1 MEEYK
6 EILTSYHEKDY
17 FKDNEEHVNECLELI
32 QKIVNTLIECDH
44 DNNVEIFESFCKNS
58 IIDDLT
64 YLAIYVEN
72 YDVRFQIIKS
82 FSMLILQVH
91 LTIHFQMYLYFLHL
105 ILMDFL
111 FHDESDLKQNIYLHP
126 LLRFLI
132 LNIRRR
138 DISYINYLFNL
149 FFEFFIIF
157 YFFICFKDDDG

>member
-1 MEEYK
+1 MDEYK
-6 EILTSYHEKDY
+6 EILISYHEKDY

-82 FSMLILQVH
+82 FSMLILS
-91 LTIHFQMYLYFLHL
+91 LSNSYILNFIFSKNYLNRIIDIKLYIFN
-105 ILMDFL
+105 ISINYDFL
-111 FHDESDLKQNIYLHP
+111 SYYTNFLKSLS
-126 LLRFLI
+126 LK
-132 LNIRRR
+132 LNI
-138 DISYINYLFNL
+138 DIFI
-149 FFEFFIIF
+149 FFLKF
-157 YFFICFKDDDG
+157 

>member
-1 MEEYK
+1 MDEYK
-6 EILTSYHEKDY
+6 EILISYHEKDY

-82 FSMLILQVH
+82 FSMLIL
-91 LTIHFQMYLYFLHL
+91 
-105 ILMDFL
+105 
-111 FHDESDLKQNIYLHP
+111 S
-126 LLRFLI
+126 
-132 LNIRRR
+132 
-138 DISYINYLFNL
+138 
-149 FFEFFIIF
+149 
-157 YFFICFKDDDG
+157 

>member
-1 MEEYK
+1 MDEYK
-6 EILTSYHEKDY
+6 EILISYHEKDY

-82 FSMLILQVH
+82 FSMLILS
-91 LTIHFQMYLYFLHL
+91 LSNSY
-105 ILMDFL
+105 
-111 FHDESDLKQNIYLHP
+111 
-126 LLRFLI
+126 I
-132 LNIRRR
+132 LNFIF
-138 DISYINYLFNL
+138 SKNYLNRLNHIFL
-149 FFEFFIIF
+149 TFQLIMIF
-157 YFFICFKDDDG
+157 YLIIQIF